1 MPGRRVGSTPP
12 RATPPTV
19 RFRPSGPYGRVAVLA
34 GLVLAVTVVFVL
46 VNRPGLAIYMYAL
59 IPVVLGVHWFQLA
72 GGLAVAGAATVCFLG
87 AQWLVPSSALTGSAL
102 WVATFNRSIVFVGV
116 AVLVSLLLR
125 RERALAST
133 VRAQQDE
140 IAELESLRA
149 ALTPAEIPA
158 RPHLDVAAAFTPADG
173 LVAGDFYLVVE
184 GPAGSTTV
192 AVGDV
197 VGHGLDAARCAAFV
211 RAALATFAR
220 FTRDPVELLQ
230 LANAALVEHAHGE
243 TSFVTAVCLNI
254 EAPPAQRV
262 SWATAGH
269 DVPWFLDTAATLP
282 GGRVGA
288 PLGIGPDALKLEAG
302 HATLTPGA
310 GLLVFTDGLL
320 EGRSVRKVLD
330 GTLELF
336 GEDRARTVVRELRG
350 APAAR
355 VLESLVGA
363 VGAFAKG
370 PLADD
375 LCLVA
380 VRAHAGP
387 AD

>member
-1 MPGRRVGSTPP
+1 ML
-12 RATPPTV
+12 
-19 RFRPSGPYGRVAVLA
+19 VALL
-34 GLVLAVTVVFVL
+34 LVVTTVFVV

-72 GGLAVAGAATVCFLG
+72 GGLAAAGAATLCFLG
-87 AQWLVPSSALTGSAL
+87 AQWVAPSSALSGSDV

-173 LVAGDFYLVVE
+173 LVAGDFFLVVE

-230 LANAALVEHAHGE
+230 LANAALG
-243 TSFVTAVCLNI
+243 
-254 EAPPAQRV
+254 
-262 SWATAGH
+262 
-269 DVPWFLDTAATLP
+269 
-282 GGRVGA
+282 
-288 PLGIGPDALKLEAG
+288 
-302 HATLTPGA
+302 
-310 GLLVFTDGLL
+310 
-320 EGRSVRKVLD
+320 
-330 GTLELF
+330 
-336 GEDRARTVVRELRG
+336 RARPRR
-350 APAAR
+350 APA
-355 VLESLVGA
+355 S
-363 VGAFAKG
+363 
-370 PLADD
+370 
-375 LCLVA
+375 
-380 VRAHAGP
+380 
-387 AD
+387 

>member
-1 MPGRRVGSTPP
+1 VSL
-12 RATPPTV
+12 RAL
-19 RFRPSGPYGRVAVLA
+19 RFRPSRPYGQITVLA
-34 GLVLAVTVVFVL
+34 TLLLVVTVAFVV

-59 IPVVLGVHWFQLA
+59 IPVVLGVHWFRLA
-72 GGLAVAGAATVCFLG
+72 GGLAVAGVATLCFLG
-87 AQWLVPSSALTGSAL
+87 AQWIAPSSALSGSDL

-116 AVLVSLLLR
+116 AVLVSFLLS
-125 RERALAST
+125 RERALANR
-133 VRAQQDE
+133 VRAQQNE

-149 ALTPAEIPA
+149 ALTPAEIPV
-158 RPHLDVAAAFTPADG
+158 RPHLDVAASFTPADG

-184 GPAGSTTV
+184 GPSGSTTV

-211 RAALATFAR
+211 RAALTTFAR
-220 FTRDPVELLQ
+220 FTSDPVELLQ
-230 LANAALVEHAHGE
+230 LANAALVEHAHGD
-243 TSFVTAVCLNI
+243 SNFVTAVCLNI
-254 EAPPAQRV
+254 EAPPARQV

-269 DVPWFLDTAATLP
+269 DVPWFLDTATTLP

-288 PLGIGPDALKLEAG
+288 PLGIGADALALEAG
-302 HATLTPGA
+302 RASLAPEA

-320 EGRSVRKVLD
+320 EGRPVRHAQNRP
-330 GTLELF
+330 LELF
-336 GEDRARTVVRELRG
+336 GEDRARSVVRELRG

-355 VLESLVGA
+355 VLESLVAA
-363 VGAFAKG
+363 VTEFADG

-380 VRAHAGP
+380 VRAHSGP
-387 AD
+387 ED